1 MKSSLRFAVLLL
13 LLLGSLSIP
22 LRAQPEN
29 QKLLEVGGLVG
40 VNLSKLSTASRDLT
54 TYTQAGYLVGGLL
67 RVNIGNLYLQP
78 ELLFSAKGSQL
89 KGTGGNRVQVDFKC
103 IEVPMLMGFKIFN
116 QRRYNVRVM
125 GGPVAAYA
133 GSIRG
138 DDTFQNPD
146 EYFERA
152 QWNAQLGAG
161 VDVMFLTLDMRY
173 EWGLNDLRKQFAE
186 ERGFDKPVTTR
197 NLRISVGIK
206 F

>member
-1 MKSSLRFAVLLL
+1 MKPYARLLVLLL
-13 LLLGSLSIP
+13 ILGSSATP

-40 VNLSKLSTASRDLT
+40 VNLSKLSTASTDLN

-67 RVNIGNLYLQP
+67 RLNIGNLYLQP
-78 ELLFSAKGSQL
+78 ELLFTAKGSQL
-89 KGTGGNRVQVDFKC
+89 KSEGGDRAHVDFKY
-103 IEVPMLMGFKIFN
+103 IEVPLLLGFKIIN

-161 VDVMFLTLDMRY
+161 VDVLFLTLDMRY

-197 NLRISVGIK
+197 NLRISLGIK